1 MRIGFVGCGAIGS
14 CYASYLSRKHEVCV
28 LDTYAPVIESIKK
41 NGILLDECAPG
52 SGTGETVSFRP
63 AMATT
68 DPKEIGVV
76 DLLIVFVH
84 YQYLEAAVRNALP
97 MIDRHTM
104 ILCLQN
110 GLGNYDE
117 IAKVVPEEQIII
129 GNTAFG
135 ATPME
140 PGHVKHTG
148 TGVTNMGS
156 LKAPKENVERMAEA
170 LREAGLEVCV
180 HENVMNAIWHKLL
193 ANVAIN
199 GMSALLET
207 KNGFVDGNQYAHEA
221 ARMLVEEAITVA
233 NACGCTLDHDAELE
247 HAYEVSRMTDETI
260 SSMVQDVTHH
270 RETEIRII
278 TGAVCRLGREHGI
291 ATPCNDLMLQL
302 VLAKQSIY
310 LGQHRRGGHMGRQGP
325 VVIGHGLEQYQG
337 LTGGVGGDG
346 DPDEVGLP
354 QLLGGNGAVQ
364 GHAQILLHG
373 LAQDPA
379 LQQLGIGGG
388 HIGGGGDIRIVQVA
402 GAGGDGE
409 GGGAGILLGHE
420 ARQHDP
426 RRHGAGEG
434 RQQQHPQLPR
444 QRPQDAE
451 GLDMGPLQALI
462 VFIHD
467 DPSFIP
473 PPPPDRRCSSGPG
486 R

>member
-170 LREAGLEVCV
+170 LREAAGEGGLACAEVPEVGDHIAGCQTAGQLLPQRLRFIGAV
-180 HENVMNAIWHKLL
+180 RGDLHHKSPLPAPLYLWHYTIPARQNQSAIGSPPKFCRNRLTRKLGGVIMATRKL
-193 ANVAIN
+193 GRGGAFMEKEDI
-199 GMSALLET
+199 LEISRREHQ
-207 KNGFVDGNQYAHEA
+207 NRD
-221 ARMLVEEAITVA
+221 L
-233 NACGCTLDHDAELE
+233 AELE
-247 HAYEVSRMTDETI
+247 ASVQAGNLAGRVGAGVCCLVSALFVRAVHTVLLGPWVIYFSILGTHALVKFLKLKRKTD
-260 SSMVQDVTHH
+260 
-270 RETEIRII
+270 
-278 TGAVCRLGREHGI
+278 
-291 ATPCNDLMLQL
+291 L
-302 VLAKQSIY
+302 VLTVLY
-310 LGQHRRGGHMGRQGP
+310 LVMFLLFLVFFIRRLM
-325 VVIGHGLEQYQG
+325 
-337 LTGGVGGDG
+337 
-346 DPDEVGLP
+346 
-354 QLLGGNGAVQ
+354 
-364 GHAQILLHG
+364 
-373 LAQDPA
+373 
-379 LQQLGIGGG
+379 
-388 HIGGGGDIRIVQVA
+388 
-402 GAGGDGE
+402 
-409 GGGAGILLGHE
+409 E
-420 ARQHDP
+420 A
-426 RRHGAGEG
+426 
-434 RQQQHPQLPR
+434 
-444 QRPQDAE
+444 AE
-451 GLDMGPLQALI
+451 
-462 VFIHD
+462 
-467 DPSFIP
+467 
-473 PPPPDRRCSSGPG
+473 
-486 R
+486 

>member
-135 ATPME
+135 ATPVE

-170 LREAGLEVCV
+170 GVKYVSLTNLDTIAQVGAEEGYIAPEDVAR
-180 HENVMNAIWHKLL
+180 LL
-193 ANVAIN
+193 KFRDNPSDESWIN
-199 GMSALLET
+199 G
-207 KNGFVDGNQYAHEA
+207 
-221 ARMLVEEAITVA
+221 
-233 NACGCTLDHDAELE
+233 
-247 HAYEVSRMTDETI
+247 
-260 SSMVQDVTHH
+260 
-270 RETEIRII
+270 
-278 TGAVCRLGREHGI
+278 
-291 ATPCNDLMLQL
+291 
-302 VLAKQSIY
+302 
-310 LGQHRRGGHMGRQGP
+310 
-325 VVIGHGLEQYQG
+325 
-337 LTGGVGGDG
+337 
-346 DPDEVGLP
+346 
-354 QLLGGNGAVQ
+354 
-364 GHAQILLHG
+364 
-373 LAQDPA
+373 
-379 LQQLGIGGG
+379 
-388 HIGGGGDIRIVQVA
+388 
-402 GAGGDGE
+402 GE
-409 GGGAGILLGHE
+409 N
-420 ARQHDP
+420 
-426 RRHGAGEG
+426 
-434 RQQQHPQLPR
+434 
-444 QRPQDAE
+444 
-451 GLDMGPLQALI
+451 
-462 VFIHD
+462 
-467 DPSFIP
+467 
-473 PPPPDRRCSSGPG
+473 
-486 R
+486 

>member
-1 MRIGFVGCGAIGS
+1 MKIGFVGCGAIGS
-14 CYASYLSRKHEVCV
+14 CYASYLSREHEVCV

-41 NGILLDECAPG
+41 NGILVDECVPG
-52 SGTGETVSFRP
+52 TGTGETVVFHP

-84 YQYLEAAVRNALP
+84 YQYLEAAVRNAL
-97 MIDRHTM
+97 
-104 ILCLQN
+104 
-110 GLGNYDE
+110 GNYDE

-135 ATPME
+135 STPVA

-156 LKAPKENVERMAEA
+156 LKAPMARVEEMANA
-170 LREAGLEVCV
+170 LREVGLEVQV

-221 ARMLVEEAITVA
+221 ARMLVEEAIVVA

-291 ATPCNDLMLQL
+291 PTPCNDLMLQL

-310 LGQHRRGGHMGRQGP
+310 LGR
-325 VVIGHGLEQYQG
+325 
-337 LTGGVGGDG
+337 
-346 DPDEVGLP
+346 
-354 QLLGGNGAVQ
+354 
-364 GHAQILLHG
+364 
-373 LAQDPA
+373 
-379 LQQLGIGGG
+379 
-388 HIGGGGDIRIVQVA
+388 
-402 GAGGDGE
+402 
-409 GGGAGILLGHE
+409 
-420 ARQHDP
+420 
-426 RRHGAGEG
+426 
-434 RQQQHPQLPR
+434 
-444 QRPQDAE
+444 
-451 GLDMGPLQALI
+451 
-462 VFIHD
+462 
-467 DPSFIP
+467 
-473 PPPPDRRCSSGPG
+473 
-486 R
+486 